1 MKSMKK
7 TFTVG
12 GVLVMTLLLSSC
24 MSSTGTKNADEKKA
38 MTPPPQAKAVP
49 ASLPVRYQ
57 TASYV
62 VDQAMDQSGELDDET
77 ALKVGARITTTSGP
91 LPLWD
96 IVKRLVA
103 LKGMSVSWASDVNKN
118 VLVDVDINPDDDF
131 YKALDAMLR
140 QVDYFAEVQGN
151 TIVVKFRDT
160 KQFQIAMP
168 FIKQQYTTQVGGN
181 ILGSSGSDSNSTNQ
195 INGTIALNSLEN
207 QFDIWENIEKNLD
220 TILEVWE
227 LKNIQKEAE
236 NTTTKAKGTYNDNTQ
251 YSTSSDKDKLDSQSK
266 SKQQSDKVTAK
277 VTEEKA
283 KNKEAQGYYIIDKPV
298 GLITVTAPRPVLE
311 KVDAYISNL
320 KRTLYKQ
327 ISIEA
332 KIIEVQIDNESNY
345 GINWSSVLKNFNV
358 SGTLTFG
365 ADGQVYPYIRNNSD
379 SKVYTDRSGSTTDS
393 DGVAYTA
400 ATGTGYYNAIDPG
413 QFVSK
418 IALDAASF
426 DVFLNALKE
435 EGETKILSN
444 PKISVMNGQPAMITV
459 GTNYTYIKE
468 VTVTVD
474 SDTDTNEYSVDTDR
488 LLAGVSLALTATILN
503 DHDIIMNLTPITSEL
518 VGGEITEEYIGSE
531 GQVVGLPVIDIREMS
546 TTVKVGDGEMLVI
559 GGLISDSKSTEGEFL
574 PILGDIPV
582 LRYLFGY
589 ETKKRTKRELIILLR
604 PKII

>member
-332 KIIEVQIDNESNY
+332 KIIEVQIDNESN
-345 GINWSSVLKNFNV
+345 
-358 SGTLTFG
+358 
-365 ADGQVYPYIRNNSD
+365 
-379 SKVYTDRSGSTTDS
+379 
-393 DGVAYTA
+393 
-400 ATGTGYYNAIDPG
+400 
-413 QFVSK
+413 
-418 IALDAASF
+418 
-426 DVFLNALKE
+426 
-435 EGETKILSN
+435 
-444 PKISVMNGQPAMITV
+444 
-459 GTNYTYIKE
+459 
-468 VTVTVD
+468 
-474 SDTDTNEYSVDTDR
+474 
-488 LLAGVSLALTATILN
+488 
-503 DHDIIMNLTPITSEL
+503 
-518 VGGEITEEYIGSE
+518 
-531 GQVVGLPVIDIREMS
+531 
-546 TTVKVGDGEMLVI
+546 
-559 GGLISDSKSTEGEFL
+559 
-574 PILGDIPV
+574 
-582 LRYLFGY
+582 
-589 ETKKRTKRELIILLR
+589 
-604 PKII
+604 